1 MFNRKQENYYLENR
15 VGMWMCLSLLIT
27 AKDLNEEGEDLRK
40 KMAKKISQ
48 TDIAYLAGLFD
59 GEGCVTCKQ
68 RKTKRKD
75 RGDKVYNQWYIRCE
89 INMADK
95 AAIQWI
101 HDTLGFGWWKEKM
114 YYKRPAHYK
123 RQWRWACG
131 YRDALKFAKLVWP
144 YIQVKLNRIELI
156 IDHYEPAP
164 LEANNVVNLEKY
176 RNE

>member
-1 MFNRKQENYYLENR
+1 MPRWVKKEEDPEKMPKQ
-15 VGMWMCLSLLIT
+15 
-27 AKDLNEEGEDLRK
+27 
-40 KMAKKISQ
+40 ISQ

-59 GEGCVTCKQ
+59 GEGCVICKQ

-101 HDTLGFGWWKEKM
+101 QDTLGFGWSSEKR
-114 YYKRPAHYK
+114 YYKRPAHHK

-131 YRDALKFAKLVWP
+131 YRDAFKFAQLVWP
-144 YIQVKLNRIELI
+144 YIQVKLNKIELI
-156 IDHYEPAP
+156 IDHYKPAP
-164 LEANNVVNLEKY
+164 LEAPNIVNLEKY